1 MGAIITNLFF
11 SAKFFLRKAT
21 TYAEGFVEMVPVSL
35 IVDNSKWF
43 Y

>member
-1 MGAIITNLFF
+1 MGAIITYSFS
-11 SAKFFLRKAT
+11 SAKFCIKQPFTQKT
-21 TYAEGFVEMVPVSL
+21 VEMVPVLL